1 MSSSC
6 YFYYLSRLVSA
17 QMSEN
22 TFVRRSRKSA
32 PVKNAF
38 FVRASRR
45 GRSRLRELG
54 NTSAIDEQSRD
65 TSSKSIDEHD
75 SHRDKPQPVRSRRRG
90 QSGASKRGPRMSTP
104 MGRDRSSLGRGRPRT
119 STHHDESS
127 HSLQDLPTVANRRYH
142 PNYDPYIEI
151 RRARER
157 LAQYKTEGDWE
168 VDAALSEDAE
178 KDLQRYE
185 EKLKRRYSLR
195 SDFTGELDLERRQL
209 ELLRRQRD
217 IDMGKTTKKY
227 AEYVLT
233 IPKPERQ
240 KHHPRTPNKFRQV
253 SRRAWD
259 GMIRKWRKHL
269 HNYDNPDFNETW
281 RSLATTDVSMSSV
294 TSNASSP
301 SPCTEGGTMLR
312 HPSSQA
318 AGGDAEEAQ
327 LSSAPVIVDAWR
339 KTQTSLELEADEDT
353 LQGGGGGQRAP
364 QSGAPA
370 APGGMSDDDT
380 LQAADVKWNLRGRT
394 VVAVK
399 TGSESHYAPA
409 PDVLHSGLT
418 NDVVGLGVRRDDSTF
433 AAISEMLSPKK
444 RSGGPSGE
452 NSSERTRRSSGRLR
466 SLR

>member
-1 MSSSC
+1 MNMIAIGTNRS
-6 YFYYLSRLVSA
+6 LSV
-17 QMSEN
+17 
-22 TFVRRSRKSA
+22 
-32 PVKNAF
+32 
-38 FVRASRR
+38 
-45 GRSRLRELG
+45 
-54 NTSAIDEQSRD
+54 
-65 TSSKSIDEHD
+65 
-75 SHRDKPQPVRSRRRG
+75 
-90 QSGASKRGPRMSTP
+90 
-104 MGRDRSSLGRGRPRT
+104 
-119 STHHDESS
+119 HDEEAKVVRPNVALGCPRLWAEIGLLWDAADLE
-127 HSLQDLPTVANRRYH
+127 LQHITMNLVANRRYH

-399 TGSESHYAPA
+399 WDQLPLAGSNQAPPVSLSQTGSESHYAPA

-418 NDVVGLGVRRDDSTF
+418 NDVVGLGVRRDDS
-433 AAISEMLSPKK
+433 SEFSSNDIYPNGASHVTINPTASRLIK
-444 RSGGPSGE
+444 PSVVE
-452 NSSERTRRSSGRLR
+452 DKAVDNHPDIVSTRES
-466 SLR
+466 